1 MAEDEAKP
9 PSTSD
14 LLLLMTGLQKLKA
27 PDSKADSG
35 EDYYLDEAKLTDERT
50 LRGTLFNVD
59 WLRNPKAAWESV
71 RYRDWLIATLADNIA
86 SHNQEFSAISEPLLL
101 SMDVLSNEFKPRM
114 KGMTPEIRQLLISKT
129 EKERSLFFTL
139 SAGVSKQKIN
149 DQDVF
154 TFGLGMRRRASLWL
168 TGEEALQADVEFF
181 VPFYVL
187 PNSDRPKDK
196 LLLNARSICAGIVIR
211 KSNDAAIGLDE
222 NKKELIAMRFNLR
235 IPFTTQWR
243 SKTME
248 GPEEFHTDF
257 GTREIKIQ
265 KRIKDSPKSQTSDW
279 EEFTGWKDFLESY
292 CELAAVG
299 ELLNAPIGPLL
310 LEKLSDESGVKDII
324 LKQSKRTEIKT
335 DLKETKKELDETVD
349 LLKSIWQ
356 YKPPEK
362 ETFGPHSS
370 QRKLGSLLES
380 LGFVSAKPG
389 GGGDFQ
395 YSFKLAKDLTIWTVI
410 DRLLDELD
418 GFPLW
423 VKGTKLNTDREAR
436 IALTLASRS
445 NLNDPQKHYFGLA
458 GLAYNIPLT
467 PVPRKTADEKDSA
480 GKDEDVETPKIALTD
495 DNFTNDESILIE
507 DEEEEQESGDTGVVE
522 PKPEPKP
529 TEKVPESKVEV
540 LLHLGKWFS
549 GESLDDNW
557 LRRLLPKV
565 DGGGGKPR
573 VPLPGIRLLP
583 FKREQASERGDATF
597 SWTLLVDLLSLGVDI
612 KGTTK
617 DGLGFLQGVAG
628 HFGLGAIEVRL
639 AAMVSLEDIKDKKTF
654 FERVQIGIGIKLKD
668 LRLSL
673 GPKEEDEKTKKEKA
687 KSDEIID
694 GLQELL
700 ADDWVAV
707 PKPEKTERKVKTRL
721 SAKKKDKF
729 SISVGYLLPL
739 KEGSH
744 GTLDIQMYDDKGNRG
759 KMALIPIDRQATPLY
774 LRQIGIG
781 LKGAENIELSKGLPD
796 SSQLIVQLT
805 GGIRLPVFELGFI
818 NAKLIFQLNNLLAF
832 KFALDGLD
840 VSVKI
845 GSVII
850 SGIFMKVGIEYA
862 GSLTVDLPKVS
873 FSAMGFYGSISV
885 FDRSLDSD
893 ITIELNRGNVHSK
906 LLAELQEHEITPAAF
921 RPVARGGA
929 QGVWDLTT
937 SDKKHY
943 TITDDAGQLNILRP
957 DKTFFVYATMTAS
970 GGGGLT
976 LGPIQFTGLAF
987 GYGYNRRAKI
997 PKIENVAEFPL
1008 VVIVMGEGGYQDEDT
1023 THELRNQ
1030 LAAPVD
1036 DPASVLEDMGEY
1048 IVPELGQQFAC
1059 AGARFTIS
1067 GVIDCFA
1074 LLIVQWGGDEIEIS
1088 LLGLARF
1095 RHTRDTTTRPICYV
1109 EMQILMSIKP
1119 KEGTFKLQALL
1130 TNNSW
1135 VINTDC
1141 KLTGGFALFIWF
1153 DGPHKGDAVLT
1164 LGGYHPSFRR
1174 PEHYPIV
1181 PRLGLNWPVNPNLS
1195 IKGGVY
1201 FALTPSCLMLG
1212 ARLEATFHSG
1222 RISAWF
1228 TAYLDV
1234 IINWSPLYFE
1244 AELGISLRVEVSF
1257 FLATL
1262 KVTIAASIQM
1272 WGPPVGGIAHIDL
1285 TVISF
1290 DIKFGEPRPKKPEL
1304 IDTWQKFVHD
1314 FLNMSGGDKIPTSQ
1328 PVKAFPIVQPNLA
1341 AGRNN
1346 LNSLPNAKR
1355 HQSQP
1360 QPDDGLWKVR
1370 ADELQLA
1377 ASAAVPVNT
1386 LNIGRMKTSGPSE
1399 GVQDRR
1405 FSGQSMMITKPVALE
1420 SNGLRTEKS
1429 GNKLGV
1435 HPMGKTL
1442 DSVLNVTVV
1451 HDDLLDNHPVG
1462 LADWTIETETGSL
1475 PAALWDAAKPDLR
1488 PSEPSAKLIDGC
1500 ITGIKR
1506 LKPPSGKLGKSATP
1520 PKIEWHRLAVGTVP
1534 KSGASQEFRGA
1545 TRDRNI
1551 QSALA
1556 QRQVEQKK
1564 VAGALA
1570 AAGFTLS
1577 WQPAQQ
1583 IRFRELQAEP
1593 LAGAVAA

>member
-1 MAEDEAKP
+1 MAENEAKP

-14 LLLLMTGLQKLKA
+14 LLLLITGLQKLKT
-27 PDSKADSG
+27 PDSEADCG
-35 EDYYLDEAKLTDERT
+35 EDYYLNEAKLTDERT
-50 LRGTLFNVD
+50 LRDTLLNVD
-59 WLRNPKAAWESV
+59 WLGNPNAAWKGV
-71 RYRDWLIATLADNIA
+71 RYRDWLIATVADNIA
-86 SHNQEFSAISEPLLL
+86 SHNQEFSAISEPLLF
-101 SMDVLSNEFKPRM
+101 SMDVLSKEFKPRM

-139 SAGVSKQKIN
+139 SVGVSKQKIN

-154 TFGLGMRRRASLWL
+154 TFGLGMKRRASLWL

-187 PNSDRPKDK
+187 TNSDRPKDK
-196 LLLNARSICAGIVIR
+196 LLLNARSICAGIVIS

-222 NKKELIAMRFNLR
+222 NKKELIAMRVNLR
-235 IPFTTQWR
+235 VPFTTQWR

-248 GPEEFHTDF
+248 GPEEFYTDF
-257 GTREIKIQ
+257 GTEEIKIQ
-265 KRIKDSPKSQTSDW
+265 KRIKDGPKSQTSDW
-279 EEFTGWKDFLESY
+279 QEFTGWKDFLESY
-292 CELAAVG
+292 CEVAEVG

-310 LEKLSDESGVKDII
+310 LEKISDESGVTDII
-324 LKQSKRTEIKT
+324 LKQSKLTEIKT
-335 DLKETKKELDETVD
+335 DLIETKKELDETVD
-349 LLKSIWQ
+349 LLKSIWK

-362 ETFGPHSS
+362 ETSGPHSS

-380 LGFVSAKPG
+380 LGFMSAKAG
-389 GGGDFQ
+389 GGGEFQ
-395 YSFKLAKDLTIWTVI
+395 YSFKLAKGITIWTVI

-423 VKGTKLNTDREAR
+423 VKGTKPNTDREAR

-445 NLNDPQKHYFGLA
+445 NLSDPQKHYFGLA

-467 PVPRKTADEKDSA
+467 PVPKKASDEKDSA
-480 GKDEDVETPKIALTD
+480 PNDEDVETPKITLTD
-495 DNFTNDESILIE
+495 DNFTRDESILIE
-507 DEEEEQESGDTGVVE
+507 DEEEEPER
-522 PKPEPKP
+522 PKPEPTP
-529 TEKVPESKVEV
+529 TEKVRESKVEV

-565 DGGGGKPR
+565 EGAGGKPR

-583 FKREQASERGDATF
+583 FKRGPVSERNDATF
-597 SWTLLVDLLSLGVDI
+597 SWTLLLDLLSLGVDI

-617 DGLGFLQGVAG
+617 EGLGFLQGVAG

-639 AAMVSLEDIKDKKTF
+639 AVMVSLEDIKDKKSF

-673 GPKEEDEKTKKEKA
+673 GPKEEDEKKKKEKGTG
-687 KSDEIID
+687 DEIIE

-700 ADDWVAV
+700 ADDWVV
-707 PKPEKTERKVKTRL
+707 TPKSEKTERKVKTRL

-744 GTLDIQMYDDKGNRG
+744 GTLDIQIYDDKGNRG

-796 SSQLIVQLT
+796 SAQLIVQLT

-818 NAKLIFQLNNLLAF
+818 NAKLIFQLNNPLAF

-845 GSVII
+845 GDVII

-885 FDRSLDSD
+885 FDMSLDSD
-893 ITIELNRGNVHSK
+893 VTIELNLGNVHSK
-906 LLAELQEHEITPAAF
+906 LFAELKKHEITPAAF
-921 RPVARGGA
+921 KPVARGGA
-929 QGVWDLTT
+929 QGVWELTT
-937 SDKKHY
+937 SDNKHY
-943 TITDDAGQLNILRP
+943 TVTDDAGQLNILRP
-957 DKTFFVYATMTAS
+957 DKTFFVYATLTAS

-976 LGPIQFTGLAF
+976 LGPIQFTGIAF

-997 PKIENVAEFPL
+997 PKIEDVAEFPL
-1008 VVIVMGEGGYQDEDT
+1008 VVIVMGEGGYQDDDT

-1030 LAAPVD
+1030 LAAPVA
-1036 DPASVLEDMGEY
+1036 DPASVLADMGDY
-1048 IVPELGQQFAC
+1048 LVPELGQQFAC
-1059 AGARFTIS
+1059 AGARFTIN

-1095 RHTRDTTTRPICYV
+1095 RHTRDTTAPPIAYV
-1109 EMQILMSIKP
+1109 EMQILMTIKP
-1119 KEGTFKLQALL
+1119 KDGTFKLQALL

-1141 KLTGGFALFIWF
+1141 KLTGGFALFVWF
-1153 DGPHKGDAVLT
+1153 DGPHKGDGVLT
-1164 LGGYHPSFRR
+1164 LGGYHPRFRR
-1174 PEHYPIV
+1174 PEHYPVV
-1181 PRLGLNWPVNPNLS
+1181 PRLGLNWPVNENLS

-1244 AELGISLRVEVSF
+1244 AELGISLRVEASF
-1257 FLATL
+1257 FLTTI

-1272 WGPPVGGIAHIDL
+1272 WGPPVGGIAQIDL

-1290 DIKFGEPRPKKPEL
+1290 DIKFGEPRPKKLEL
-1304 IDTWQKFVHD
+1304 IGTWQKFVHD

-1346 LNSLPNAKR
+1346 LNNLPNAKR
-1355 HQSQP
+1355 GQTKP
-1360 QPDDGLWKVR
+1360 NPEDGRWKVR
-1370 ADELQLA
+1370 ADELELA

-1386 LNIGRMKTSGPSE
+1386 LNIGTVKAS
-1399 GVQDRR
+1399 GVQDRK

-1420 SNGLRTEKS
+1420 SDGLRTQNLGK
-1429 GNKLGV
+1429 KLGA

-1451 HDDLLDNHPVG
+1451 RDELMDSRPVN
-1462 LADWTIETETGSL
+1462 LADWTIVTETGSL

-1506 LKPPSGKLGKSATP
+1506 LKPPSGKLEKPATP
-1520 PKIEWHRLAVGTVP
+1520 PKIEWHRLAAGIVP
-1534 KSGASQEFRGA
+1534 KSGESQEFRGS

-1551 QSALA
+1551 QPALA
-1556 QRQVEQKK
+1556 KQQVEQKK
-1564 VAGALA
+1564 VAVALA

-1583 IRFRELQAEP
+1583 VRFRELQADP
-1593 LAGAVAA
+1593 LAGAAAA